1 MLFLTAGLLFVV
13 KSVTTEKAETEREVI
28 VESSEF
34 NSINL
39 FINHCLEKTSNEGL
53 QFVSFRGGYYHV
65 PEPAEDQ
72 IFVKIPYYFD
82 LGQKHF
88 PTKEDIA
95 DQIGLYI
102 EDNMK
107 TCLNDFVVFKDQGFH
122 FVEEEMNADVQLGK
136 TVRVELD
143 YPLQTQKA
151 ESIKEF
157 REFSY
162 LLPVNFEHIYSIID
176 QTVFEQE
183 KNVNFVPLGHL
194 SAASQENDFTF
205 EVSYLDD
212 DVVVYSYLFEQY
224 RIDRKEYVFVFANRY
239 DWPELAATE
248 ELDYAQEVHDQRCL
262 VGDICSYNLNIYQ
275 DPFRFEDYTVIFN
288 ISAQGKIEFT
298 PQQKDVGTHNILV
311 RVSDSPGKEKF
322 LSFALNIESLA
333 EKPELKI
340 IPSQEAAV
348 NQEFTYQV
356 QLEKVMGG
364 VVFSDDTDL
373 FDIDETGLITF
384 TPTAEAVGFHIV
396 EITVQK
402 GELTDTK
409 WMYLTVLNTVQNE
422 E

>member
-1 MLFLTAGLLFVV
+1 MF
-13 KSVTTEKAETEREVI
+13 
-28 VESSEF
+28 
-34 NSINL
+34 
-39 FINHCLEKTSNEGL
+39 
-53 QFVSFRGGYYHV
+53 
-65 PEPAEDQ
+65 
-72 IFVKIPYYFD
+72 
-82 LGQKHF
+82 
-88 PTKEDIA
+88 
-95 DQIGLYI
+95 
-102 EDNMK
+102 
-107 TCLNDFVVFKDQGFH
+107 
-122 FVEEEMNADVQLGK
+122 
-136 TVRVELD
+136 
-143 YPLQTQKA
+143 
-151 ESIKEF
+151 
-157 REFSY
+157 
-162 LLPVNFEHIYSIID
+162 
-176 QTVFEQE
+176 
-183 KNVNFVPLGHL
+183 
-194 SAASQENDFTF
+194 
-205 EVSYLDD
+205 
-212 DVVVYSYLFEQY
+212 
-224 RIDRKEYVFVFANRY
+224 
-239 DWPELAATE
+239 
-248 ELDYAQEVHDQRCL
+248 
-262 VGDICSYNLNIYQ
+262 YNLNIYQ

-340 IPSQEAAV
+340 IPGQEAAV